1 MRYTLSL
8 FAVLAFIWL
17 ANSGH
22 YTPLL
27 LTFGLLSIALVILL
41 ARRMQLVDRESQPLH
56 LAAALPGYY
65 WWLFRKIV
73 QSNLEVVAC
82 VWRSVF
88 SSDAVIS
95 PAHARLTTSLRS
107 DLGKVLYANS
117 ITLTPGTVA
126 VALDGDQ
133 ILVHALTAAGIEELR
148 RGEMERRVG
157 ALEES
162 C

>member
-8 FAVLAFIWL
+8 IGILAFIWL
-17 ANSGH
+17 ANSGL

-27 LTFGLLSIALVILL
+27 LTFGLLSIALVLLL

-56 LAAALPGYY
+56 LATALPGYY

-73 QSNLEVVAC
+73 QSNLQVVSC
-82 VWRSVF
+82 VWRSLF
-88 SSDAVIS
+88 GNRDAAIS
-95 PAHARLTTSLRS
+95 PIHMRVRTNLRT
-107 DLGKVLYANS
+107 DLAKVLYANS

-126 VALDGDQ
+126 VELDGDE
-133 ILVHALTAAGIEELR
+133 ILVHALAADGIEELR

-157 ALEES
+157 ALEE
-162 C
+162 

>member
-27 LTFGLLSIALVILL
+27 LGFGLLSIALVIFL

-56 LAAALPGYY
+56 LSMSLPGYY

-73 QSNLEVVAC
+73 QSNLEVAAC
-82 VWRSVF
+82 VWRVGT
-88 SSDAVIS
+88 ALN
-95 PAHARLTTSLRS
+95 PASARIKTGLRS

-126 VALDGDQ
+126 VEVEGDE
-133 ILVHALTAAGIEELR
+133 ILVHALDGSGLEELR
-148 RGEMERRVG
+148 RGEMEERVR
-157 ALEES
+157 ALEE
-162 C
+162 

>member
-8 FAVLAFIWL
+8 IAVLAFIWL
-17 ANSGH
+17 ANSGL

-65 WWLFRKIV
+65 WWLLCKIV
-73 QSNLEVVAC
+73 QSNLQVVAC

-88 SSDAVIS
+88 SPSESVIS
-95 PAHARLTTSLRS
+95 PTHARLRTSLRT

-126 VALDGDQ
+126 VAIEGDEV
-133 ILVHALTAAGIEELR
+133 LVHALDADGIEELR
-148 RGEMERRVG
+148 RGDMERRVRV
-157 ALEES
+157 LEE
-162 C
+162 

>member
-17 ANSGH
+17 SNSGH

-27 LTFGLLSIALVILL
+27 LGFGLLSIGLVILL

-56 LAAALPGYY
+56 LSLALPGYY

-73 QSNLEVVAC
+73 RSNLEVAAV
-82 VWRSVF
+82 VWRGNTSIQAA
-88 SSDAVIS
+88 S
-95 PAHARLTTSLRS
+95 ARIKTGLQT

-126 VALDGDQ
+126 VEVENNE
-133 ILVHALTAAGIEELR
+133 IVVHALDTRGLEDLR
-148 RGEMERRVG
+148 GGEMERRVR
-157 ALEES
+157 ALEE
-162 C
+162 